1 MKLIYITKSDGCIRT
16 PSTKTAVP
24 PGVAAT
30 EAGTTRGLADGEK
43 LATKFVIDA
52 GADNAL
58 VEFDGNVRD

>member
-1 MKLIYITKSDGCIRT
+1 MTDEE
-16 PSTKTAVP
+16 KT
-24 PGVAAT
+24 
-30 EAGTTRGLADGEK
+30 DGEK

>member
-1 MKLIYITKSDGCIRT
+1 MNENSDGSVVLC
-16 PSTKTAVP
+16 
-24 PGVAAT
+24 
-30 EAGTTRGLADGEK
+30 LADGEK